1 MTDKAPNVIALIT
14 DFGTRGLHYVAS
26 MKGVILK
33 INPYVSIVDITHEIS
48 SYSIIEAAYLV
59 KSSYKHFPKN
69 TVFIMVVDPGV
80 GSSREILAIK
90 SKSNHVFI
98 GPNNGVFSNIMK
110 SEKILMCVEV
120 KHEKYFNL
128 PVSSTFHG
136 RDIMAP
142 VAAHVSNGVALNDL
156 GPYFDVQD
164 IMKYPIIY
172 ELDEENKQIE
182 ATIQYI
188 DSFGNLTT
196 NIPIRSNFV
205 KTTAL
210 SIVFG
215 NKIKVQF
222 KNNIYEGKV
231 TTHFNSEQKNA
242 LLFLIGSSGFL
253 EISKNQGDA
262 SKALS
267 LKVGDTIKV
276 MLE

>member
-33 INPYVSIVDITHEIS
+33 INPHVSIVDITHEIS
-48 SYSIIEAAYLV
+48 SYSIIETSYLV

-69 TVFIMVVDPGV
+69 TVFVIVVDPGV

-110 SEKILMCVEV
+110 SEKILTCVEV
-120 KHEKYFNL
+120 KHEKYFNC

-142 VAAHVSNGVALNDL
+142 VAAHVTNGIALNEL
-156 GPYFDVQD
+156 GPYFDVQE

-172 ELDEENKQIE
+172 ELDEKNKQIE

-188 DSFGNLTT
+188 DSFGNITT

-205 KTTAL
+205 KNSAL
-210 SIVFG
+210 SIMFG
-215 NKIKVQF
+215 KKIKVQF

-231 TTHFNSEQKNA
+231 TTHFNTERKDV

-253 EISKNQGDA
+253 EISKNQSDA
-262 SKALS
+262 SKVLS

>member
-14 DFGTRGLHYVAS
+14 DFGRRGLHYVAS

-33 INPYVSIVDITHEIS
+33 INPHVSIVDITHEIS
-48 SYSIIEAAYLV
+48 SYSIIETAYLV

-69 TVFIMVVDPGV
+69 TVFVMVVDPGV

-90 SKSNHVFI
+90 SKSNHFFI

-110 SEKILMCVEV
+110 SEKILTCVEV
-120 KHEKYFNL
+120 KHERYFNL

-142 VAAHVSNGVALNDL
+142 VAAHITNGVALNDL
-156 GPYFDVQD
+156 GPYFDVQR
-164 IMKYPIIY
+164 IIKYPITY
-172 ELDEENKQIE
+172 EVDEENKQIE

-188 DSFGNLTT
+188 DNFGNVTT

-205 KTTAL
+205 KGTAL

-222 KNNIYEGKV
+222 KNNIYEGKL
-231 TTHFNSEQKNA
+231 TTHFSTEQKNA

-253 EISKNQGDA
+253 EISKNQSDA